1 MPEKIRTDQLKVGH
15 EMERLEFVVTPEF
28 NENYLDAV
36 EDHHPRY
43 TRETEF
49 GPPVVHPA
57 LLNNYSN
64 STRSPSFY
72 LPPGVGGIMAADETE
87 YINPARVGKTLR
99 VSWKV
104 VDRYEKRGRQY
115 LVREASIVDEDGTE
129 ILRRKTAL
137 VFASRQKE

>member
-1 MPEKIRTDQLKVGH
+1 MKVGDVL
-15 EMERLEFVVTPEF
+15 EPLEFRVTPEF

-43 TRETEF
+43 LRETEF

-57 LLNNYSN
+57 LLHNYSN

-72 LPPGVGGIMAADETE
+72 LPPDIAGVMSMDEIE
-87 YINPARVGKTLR
+87 YVNPARVGETLR

-104 VDRYEKRGRQY
+104 VDRCEKQGRQY
-115 LVREASIVDEDGTE
+115 LVREVSVVNEDGVE
-129 ILRRKTAL
+129 ILRRKTE
-137 VFASRQKE
+137 VTYVSRKKD